1 MSETAE
7 IVHPALE
14 ALNAMPGVVAYRI
27 HSGKVAAKR
36 GGWIH
41 LGPSGQADIG
51 VCVRGRCLFLEAK
64 TAKGLVSEE
73 QLAWHGRARRAGADV
88 LVIRSV
94 REAIDAVR
102 AIKEMVAG

>member
-1 MSETAE
+1 MSETST
-7 IVHPALE
+7 IVTPALE
-14 ALNAMPGVVAYRI
+14 ALNAIPGVVAYRI
-27 HSGKVAAKR
+27 HSGRVQVKR
-36 GGWIH
+36 GWLH

-73 QLAWHGRARRAGADV
+73 QLQWHGRARRAGADV

-94 REAIDAVR
+94 REAVDAVM
-102 AIKEMVAG
+102 AVKETVIG